1 MKRQFDGIKRLLN
14 AFPEIMDNI
23 RDIYFLAHFLYDEYE
38 YDINFTLQ
46 IQKRAEYGAIQS
58 QFDVINRKFHVF
70 IKIMIITGYLV
81 ANFGTLNLNMIL
93 LYTIDS

>member
-46 IQKRAEYGAIQS
+46 IQKRAEYGAIKS
-58 QFDVINRKFHVF
+58 QFDVINRTFHIS
-70 IKIMIITGYLV
+70 IKNMNITGYLV